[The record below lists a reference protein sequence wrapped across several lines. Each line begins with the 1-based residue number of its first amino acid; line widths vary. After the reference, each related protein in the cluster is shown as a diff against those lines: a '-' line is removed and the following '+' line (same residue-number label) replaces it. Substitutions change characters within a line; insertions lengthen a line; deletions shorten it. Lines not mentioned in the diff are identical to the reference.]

1 MIGRGKIGTVVHGGG
16 VRIDIVRVYPTEA
29 SATSE
34 GLSPWAYNGLVRAGF
49 SLTKIKGFDA
59 SVRTHGQTRP
69 TSLPVLSGTNRL
81 RWNGRQW
88 VPLPKKKWVQPLR
101 WNGSEWV
108 P

>member
-1 MIGRGKIGTVVHGGG
+1 MIGRGQIGTVVLGGG
-16 VRIDIVRVYPTEA
+16 YRTGSIRAYAEAA

-34 GLSPWAYNGLVRAGF
+34 GLSPWAYNGLVRGGLALVKVK
-49 SLTKIKGFDA
+49 SFDA
-59 SVRTHGQTRP
+59 SVRTHGVLRP
-69 TSLPVLSGTNRL
+69 ISLPVPATAR

-88 VPLPKKKWVQPLR
+88 VALPERKWVQPLR